1 MRRRLAQ
8 ASVLAVSLLQGAR
21 AFYVPGVRPHEFAPS
36 EEVPMKVNSLTSI
49 HTQVREDMPGAG
61 SLRVRAIVWAV
72 FLRERKARPRA
83 VGAPYQI
90 FSPAMTPF
98 IFFSRDENQT
108 CK

>member
-61 SLRVRAIVWAV
+61 SLRGVRAVVRAV
-72 FLRERKARPRA
+72 FLRERKARPKA
-83 VGAPYQI
+83 VGAP
-90 FSPAMTPF
+90 
-98 IFFSRDENQT
+98 
-108 CK
+108 